1 MMLCRYFQDAP
12 AELAQRREL
21 LQRIDSK
28 YVMRASRIGDLL
40 GELAGRY
47 AVLPIP
53 GGHVATYRSLYFD
66 THDLR
71 CFHDHRRGRRIRH
84 KVRVRHY
91 PDRALTFLEVK
102 SKRSRTLTDKHR
114 VELPY
119 GELKPR
125 AEDQAFLRARL
136 AFADE
141 LSPQVWVEYRRIGL
155 VALASDERVTID
167 LDVEVVAMNSA
178 RTPLDDLAI
187 VEVKQS
193 ASAGDSQ
200 VLAAL
205 ARMRIR
211 PRSLS
216 KYTVAIALTRPHV
229 PCNRFLPQLRA
240 LTRRF
245 Q

>member
-1 MMLCRYFQDAP
+1 MLCRYFQDAP
-12 AELAQRREL
+12 SELAQRLEL

-28 YVMRASRIGDLL
+28 FVIRASRIDDLL
-40 GELAGRY
+40 GELAGQY
-47 AVLPIP
+47 AVLPVP

-66 THDLR
+66 TPELR

-102 SKRSRTLTDKHR
+102 SKRSRTVTDKHR

-119 GELKPR
+119 GALCPR
-125 AEDQAFLRARL
+125 TQDLAFLRERM

-155 VALASDERVTID
+155 VGLASAERVTID
-167 LDVEVVAMNSA
+167 LDVEVVAMNGA
-178 RTPLDDLAI
+178 RTPLGDVAI
-187 VEVKQS
+187 IEVKQPS
-193 ASAGDSQ
+193 SGGDSQ
-200 VLAAL
+200 VHGAL
-205 ARMRIR
+205 ARMGVR

-216 KYTVAIALTRPHV
+216 KYTFAIALTRPHV

-245 Q
+245 S